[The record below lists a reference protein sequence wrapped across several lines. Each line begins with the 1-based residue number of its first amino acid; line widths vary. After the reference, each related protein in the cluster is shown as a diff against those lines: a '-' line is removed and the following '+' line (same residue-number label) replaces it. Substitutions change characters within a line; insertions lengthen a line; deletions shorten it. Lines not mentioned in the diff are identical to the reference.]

1 MVCFGRELGCGVWK
15 LRYPP
20 HLFLLL
26 QVLDLFSSDTLN
38 VPSEEEVYRAGLSWV
53 KHDID
58 GRRQHVPWVRCIS
71 SCFVSTVRHLR
82 WTLSLPPLANEV
94 RATAAAE
101 ARLPD

>member
-1 MVCFGRELGCGVWK
+1 MVCFGHGAWMWSQK

-20 HLFLLL
+20 HLSLLL

-58 GRRQHVPWVRCIS
+58 GRRQHVPWVRRIS
-71 SCFVSTVRHLR
+71 SCFVSAVRHLC
-82 WTLSLPPLANEV
+82 WTLPPSLS
-94 RATAAAE
+94 
-101 ARLPD
+101 